1 MVSDQRGLTLVE
13 ILVSLIILSGGA
25 VYVVL
30 ALARSAEVEKRLEDR
45 YPVYPLIA
53 AQIAESELRV
63 SPQKDPLK
71 ERKGTVKA
79 NNRDYDWSVE
89 TRFQNPDDEKAF
101 KEEAISSALLHRKI
115 EAGWNQGAVREGMTL
130 ETYSRVIIPESES
143 T

>member
-1 MVSDQRGLTLVE
+1 MVSGQRGLTLVE

-53 AQIAESELRV
+53 AQIAESEMRV

-71 ERKGTVKA
+71 ERKGSFKT
-79 NNRDYDWSVE
+79 NNREYDWSVE
-89 TRFQNPDDEKAF
+89 TRFQNPDDEKAI
-101 KEEAISSALLHRKI
+101 KEQTISSALLNRTLQ
-115 EAGWNQGAVREGMTL
+115 AGWNNGAVREGMTV
-130 ETYSRVIIPESES
+130 ETYSRVIISESE
-143 T
+143 TV